1 MLAKGKM
8 IVYKAR
14 IHVTMMTRMH
24 KIQTV
29 PHQHTQKTLLLDLN
43 IQADIKCMF
52 KHILG
57 NFLLIQAE
65 LVNALSSTF
74 FKNFLLIQ
82 AEPVTHIF
90 NRTPQSPKN

>member
-29 PHQHTQKTLLLDLN
+29 PHQRTQKSLLLDLN
-43 IQADIKCMF
+43 IQFIYGAD
-52 KHILG
+52 
-57 NFLLIQAE
+57 LL
-65 LVNALSSTF
+65 LY
-74 FKNFLLIQ
+74 
-82 AEPVTHIF
+82 
-90 NRTPQSPKN
+90 